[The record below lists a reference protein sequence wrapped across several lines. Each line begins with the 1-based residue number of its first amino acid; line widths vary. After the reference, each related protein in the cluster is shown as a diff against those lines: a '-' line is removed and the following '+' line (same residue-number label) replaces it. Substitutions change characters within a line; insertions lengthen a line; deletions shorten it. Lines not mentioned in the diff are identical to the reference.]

1 MKRRFSIL
9 LIPMLLLASCSEKKQ
24 DPTYSMFV
32 KVSDIETNTNSIEL
46 YVNQTFNLEATI
58 KPTNATVKL
67 ISYESDN
74 SEIATVSNTG
84 VVRAKK
90 QGKCSIVIRADDNYE
105 FKKVIP
111 VNVLK
116 EDRNRQKKGTI
127 KVTTNLDLT
136 SLAGEN
142 EQSQILQNLNLNSS
156 ELYAPIVNT
165 YNTTDEDFVDLSENV
180 KILNDINYYGII
192 TGESRDE
199 RNERIF
205 NNMKILFATSFAAN
219 TLLSNVGA
227 SDSSSYSKYSSSI
240 SSNFLEIAAA
250 KLALN
255 KAEESGSVKAV
266 QAAKQFYNSTITNS
280 PEQHSLNYI
289 NHEYLSN
296 AKLEQTASTRKC
308 TYYSYQKNDINSQGT
323 ISSISS
329 LINNLNVNSVKNTFT
344 QARVNEFVNLIKT
357 NFDKLPPSYS
367 QTYEILRLIINNIDE
382 NSYTISTS
390 DIYKAENNKDAV
402 DVNLSLTEEGLGKI
416 STLMVDYI
424 TTKISASE
432 NEELKNR
439 ITNYINGL
447 AFENF
452 SLSITFVNKDG
463 GGVDIYKFENN
474 ISYKTALL
482 NNQSIN
488 ILLKLDLNKTEIP
501 STFFFEEEERQTI
514 YKNS

>member
-1 MKRRFSIL
+1 MKRRFSVL

-24 DPTYSMFV
+24 DSTYSMFV

-58 KPTNATVKL
+58 KPTNATVKQ

-90 QGKCSIVIRADDNYE
+90 YGKCSIVIRADDNYE

-116 EDRNRQKKGTI
+116 EDRNKQKKGTI

-136 SLAGEN
+136 SLAGEDV
-142 EQSQILQNLNLNSS
+142 QSEILQNLNLNSS

-192 TGESRDE
+192 AGESRDE

-205 NNMKILFATSFAAN
+205 NNMKVLFATSFAAN

-250 KLALN
+250 REAKIR
-255 KAEESGSVKAV
+255 AEGTLLENTL
-266 QAAKQFYNSTITNS
+266 QAAYNRTITNS

-344 QARVNEFVNLIKT
+344 QARVNDFVNLIKT

-367 QTYEILRLIINNIDE
+367 PTYEILRLIINNIDE
-382 NSYTISTS
+382 NSYTISSS

-402 DVNLSLTEEGLGKI
+402 DVNLSLTDEGLGKI
-416 STLMVDYI
+416 STIMVDYI
-424 TTKISASE
+424 TTKISASD

-447 AFENF
+447 AFDNF

-474 ISYKTALL
+474 ITYKTALL